1 MAAARPKLILDLG
14 MHHGEDTVAYLRR
27 GFRVVAIEANPSHI
41 DFKVRKHGCPRTRLL
56 DSYMQW
62 LHNFSIPHWDPDRRL
77 NPDHQSDHQSDLT
90 VINAAVTPHGGSNIT
105 VVLCKNGVNGVSSH
119 VLGAEKE
126 TCDRP
131 IEVLSLTCG
140 ELILRYGRPW
150 FVKIDVEGMEN
161 ACIESILALPTSLL
175 PETIAFE
182 SPLRAPT
189 PQRGWTC
196 SGACIAAFVHIVDAM
211 NARGYSSWK
220 RQWWRMQSRPGML
233 PDEVKDKGSAGL
245 ETWVKADEV
254 RATAC
259 GFFNVSQYASLKKR
273 WISHISESTGCD
285 LHARLGP
292 RTTSAE
298 SSSGARAPVTTIAS
312 QLLHP
317 RCSGVPLERCH
328 TTLNSTYASQYEWNR
343 LCHGGVVTVVTK

>member
-1 MAAARPKLILDLG
+1 
-14 MHHGEDTVAYLRR
+14 
-27 GFRVVAIEANPSHI
+27 
-41 DFKVRKHGCPRTRLL
+41 
-56 DSYMQW
+56 
-62 LHNFSIPHWDPDRRL
+62 
-77 NPDHQSDHQSDLT
+77 
-90 VINAAVTPHGGSNIT
+90 
-105 VVLCKNGVNGVSSH
+105 
-119 VLGAEKE
+119 
-126 TCDRP
+126 
-131 IEVLSLTCG
+131 VLSVTCG
-140 ELILRYGRPW
+140 ELILRHGQPW

-182 SPLRAPT
+182 SPLRVPT
-189 PQRGWTC
+189 PNRPAC
-196 SGACIAAFVHIVDAM
+196 SEACIHAFVHIVEAM
-211 NARGYSSWK
+211 NARGYLSWK
-220 RQWWRMQSRPGML
+220 RQWWRSQGQPGML

-254 RATAC
+254 KATAC
-259 GFFNVSQYASLKKR
+259 GFFNVSQYTSLKKR